1 MSHGIR
7 CMSLGQASYSY
18 MCLCMRLPASHF
30 SLPFVCYLSASIIN
44 TSGYTTYHCVHLH
57 DTCHTF
63 PLASGCSSKTVTK
76 LYENE
81 VSERRVC
88 GPERLR
94 HLCSLLFVKRNRFLG
109 ADGRWWLCLLIWV
122 WDGCGDTL
130 KEGFKMLSEDFIQ
143 WDIEVEGC
151 YWEKSRNVVRRQDCA
166 RRSFF
171 NVFLTA
177 AVFPLWLLV
186 SLDENFLLCLVFSG
200 FAFLKKCS
208 ILWNLLLANFLPSQ
222 RVSAHSR
229 WQYHSLDYPCHV
241 VGQTR
246 AYMGDVNLSV
256 CYAIPRHVTQMY
268 CL

>member
-1 MSHGIR
+1 MHVFGPGLLQLHVSMYETACFTFLSALCVLFVSFNYKYSRIYNL
-7 CMSLGQASYSY
+7 SLCTSAWH
-18 MCLCMRLPASHF
+18 LPHF
-30 SLPFVCYLSASIIN
+30 SPCLWMFFQNSDNAII
-44 TSGYTTYHCVHLH
+44 
-57 DTCHTF
+57 
-63 PLASGCSSKTVTK
+63 
-76 LYENE
+76 YENE

-109 ADGRWWLCLLIWV
+109 ADGRWWLCLLVWV

-130 KEGFKMLSEDFIQ
+130 KEGFKMFSEDFIQ
-143 WDIEVEGC
+143 RDIEVEGC

-166 RRSFF
+166 RRCFF
-171 NVFLTA
+171 SIFLTA

-241 VGQTR
+241 FGQTR
-246 AYMGDVNLSV
+246 ACMEDVNLSV